1 MKYMLLFTGM
11 DISPIDLLNIEAFTS
26 KVISLTEYR
35 RGLAEYLRSKMKQVA
50 PNLGTLI
57 GDQARPYFP
66 YPIFSNVTFIF
77 IQLGYI
83 QYISLVLNCLYTI
96 EKFINQ
102 KQEFFF
108 NS

>member
-66 YPIFSNVTFIF
+66 YPIFSNVTFIQF
-77 IQLGYI
+77 GYI
-83 QYISLVLNCLYTI
+83 QYISSILNCPYPI
-96 EKFINQ
+96 EIFINQ
-102 KQEFFF
+102 YKKI
-108 NS
+108 